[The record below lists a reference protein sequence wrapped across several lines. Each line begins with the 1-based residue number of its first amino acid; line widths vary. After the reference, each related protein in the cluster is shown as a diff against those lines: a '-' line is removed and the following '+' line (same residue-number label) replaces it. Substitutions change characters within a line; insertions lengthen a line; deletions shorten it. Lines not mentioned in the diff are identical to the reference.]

1 MIDSAV
7 WSSWSSEVV
16 DFFQGINL
24 DIQKEII
31 QQNQKWGIQNHSFAD
46 WAIILGEEFG
56 EVCTEIINFRLGSGI
71 EEKQKAVELLDKELI
86 QVISVCVRIL
96 EKIRLNNVNS

>member
-1 MIDSAV
+1 MIDSLV
-7 WSSWSSEVV
+7 WSSWSNEVI
-16 DFFQGINL
+16 DFFQAINL

-31 QQNQKWGIQNHSFAD
+31 RQNKKWGIQDHTFAD
-46 WAIILGEEFG
+46 WAIILAEEFG
-56 EVCTEIINFRLGSGI
+56 EVCTEIINFRLADNL
-71 EEKQKAVELLDKELI
+71 ENKHEAVKLLDEELI